1 MGSVNGYHHL
11 SHETNGTD
19 GMGSVNGYHHLSHET
34 NGTDGRYHSD
44 GMHDKNTSP
53 GPPEA
58 IAIVGLSCRFPGDAT
73 SPDKF
78 WDMCAEGR
86 SAWTPIPEERFN
98 AKAFYHPQGEK
109 QYTVCTRG
117 VCR

>member
-1 MGSVNGYHHL
+1 MGSVNGY
-11 SHETNGTD
+11 NQ
-19 GMGSVNGYHHLSHET
+19 LSHET

-73 SPDKF
+73 SPEKF